1 MRILRGWG
9 DEKSLLHGRVS
20 THLDSGTMSS
30 DQTVDDALRDLLQV
44 RDGAHDLSDELP
56 LGAGGLGLDSIG
68 MVQLLLQCEERFHV
82 AIAGE
87 LLAGEPLTMGRLAAH
102 IRSRLPE

>member
-1 MRILRGWG
+1 
-9 DEKSLLHGRVS
+9 
-20 THLDSGTMSS
+20 MSS

-44 RDGAHDLSDELP
+44 RGGAHDLSDELP

-102 IRSRLPE
+102 IRSRLPK